1 MTTRYTFGVEF
12 EVVLPSDTASHHVAA
27 QRLALITALPVI
39 TGSRTATT
47 RQDAP
52 EWRIVSDGSIRGGAG
67 AEFVSPV
74 LRGDEGIAQVKKI
87 ADALQVMGATANGS
101 CGFHVHVGGVRGADL
116 GFFKRLVKLYA
127 RFEPVIDSFM
137 PPSRRGNSNT
147 YCRGLSAANVAAV
160 DNADSFDRLIQAATG
175 LPASTYNARF
185 FKLNL
190 VAFRK
195 HRTVE
200 FRQHAGTVDSAKAI
214 AWIKTCLRMVAAAAA
229 GKTGDATA
237 APAPESFAAL
247 PAKARKVAEFVTRPE
262 GATRREIIEG
272 TDWAALSVNR
282 QARLAG
288 ITLREIRSRGE
299 SRFYATATVA
309 SPVAVDLESFAALI
323 EAPAEDAAY
332 LAQRRDRFNGQQ

>member
-1 MTTRYTFGVEF
+1 MSTRYTFGVEF
-12 EVVLPSDTASHHVAA
+12 EIVLPSDTASHSAAA
-27 QRLALITALPVI
+27 QRLALITGLPVI

-52 EWRIVSDGSIRGGAG
+52 EWRVVSDASIRGGAG
-67 AEFVSPV
+67 AELVSPV
-74 LRGDEGIAQVKKI
+74 LRGEDGFSQVKKI
-87 ADALQVMGATANGS
+87 ADALQVIGAIANAS

-160 DNADSFDRLIQAATG
+160 DNADSFDRLIHAATG
-175 LPASTYNARF
+175 LPASTYSARF

-214 AWIKTCLRMVAAAAA
+214 AWIRTCLRMVAAAAA
-229 GKTGDATA
+229 GKSGEASA
-237 APAPESFAAL
+237 APAPESFASL
-247 PAKARKVAEFVTRPE
+247 PAKTRKVAEYVTRPE

-288 ITLREIRSRGE
+288 ITLREIRVRGE

-309 SPVAVDLESFAALI
+309 APVAVDLDSFATLI
-323 EAPAEDAAY
+323 EATPEESAY
-332 LAQRRDRFNGQQ
+332 LAERRARFSQQ